1 MYTDKVLSLK
11 SGSPHIICNFSS
23 KVCMLVRNAFE
34 HVSVYFEIQL
44 KNPLI
49 KRM

>member
-1 MYTDKVLSLK
+1 MYTDKVLPLK
-11 SGSPHIICNFSS
+11 SGSPCIICHFSS
-23 KVCMLVRNAFE
+23 KVCMLARNAFE
-34 HVSVYFEIQL
+34 HESVYFEIQL